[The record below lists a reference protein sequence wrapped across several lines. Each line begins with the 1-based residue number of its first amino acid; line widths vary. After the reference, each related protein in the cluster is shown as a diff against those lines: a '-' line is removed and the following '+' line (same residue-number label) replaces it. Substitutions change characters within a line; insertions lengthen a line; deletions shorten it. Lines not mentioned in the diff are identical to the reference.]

1 MQTLQLSLQ
10 EELEDI
16 LKNMIEEEVALR
28 KKNTTDTIEEMD
40 EKLAEIYALVLCV
53 ASADEIEEEL
63 KELKDLI
70 EAFGAELEPVHQ
82 ISDLAARLN
91 RLEVEFGEGLCEAG
105 WRTGGRCVREIG
117 RQVADISRQV
127 TDISTQVATEIGQ
140 SVVVQ
145 HFRDAWEERRGLMG
159 QGRRGIGMGIDM
171 GIGMVEMIRDTREG
185 STENHV
191 LAGQIIGQEPIRVEA
206 FLRGSALGEWVVGGE
221 RGEGTEGTDT
231 EGGGRD
237 ADDIL
242 LLSVGD
248 TTTTTTTSEL
258 SEGAGSSSVYFSD
271 DDSTTSISS
280 DSIGLDSISLDSI
293 SPKSISPKSI
303 SSPCHSCSSCPSSP
317 LL

>member
-82 ISDLAARLN
+82 ISDLTARLN

-117 RQVADISRQV
+117 RQVADISRQVTDISRQV

-171 GIGMVEMIRDTREG
+171 GIDMVEMIRDTREG

-221 RGEGTEGTDT
+221 RGEG
-231 EGGGRD
+231 GGRD
-237 ADDIL
+237 TDDIL

-248 TTTTTTTSEL
+248 TTTSEL

-280 DSIGLDSISLDSI
+280 DSISLDSI